1 MPSSKKPTPKPPG
14 DYVRSIYLNHYR
26 GAWVTSV
33 TSLFMWIIAIGAY
46 LFQIIRPNNLIG
58 VSAAVAFLYLINPP
72 FLLVLKHS
80 RSLRLSNVVS
90 LFVNFLEIVDYT
102 AVIYFLGGINALWMS
117 PIYAVL
123 IYYIG
128 MVGPRILP
136 FVIATFCWAVL
147 AAAVAL
153 EYFGIIPCQY
163 PVEYPRLPGGYQI
176 SVIITVAAILYVVAF
191 VSAYMANVLRER
203 KNKLKQANLELEQN
217 SVKLKQAEKEL
228 RTSYDEL
235 EKRVEE
241 RTAELAQTNE
251 NLRQEV
257 ADRARAEVALKESEE
272 RYRAL
277 FEDNPIETFVVD
289 KDARITMYNGAKR
302 TSGGTLPRLGD
313 VMYRDYAAGY
323 SMDMHQ
329 RLMECI
335 AEKKSRDFRDQRYN
349 DRYLDIRMSPM
360 EGGAIITVIDQ
371 TEKRKLENR
380 LHRAQKMEA
389 MGLMAGGI
397 AHDLNNILSGIVS
410 YPELILMDLAG
421 DSPLRKPLETI
432 QESGIRA
439 AEVVADLLTITRGVA
454 GHREVFNLNAA
465 VEEYLDSAEHS
476 RLSRNQRTTT
486 FKTQLD
492 ADVLNINGSLTHM
505 KKALM
510 NLAANA
516 SEAIEGAGTVTIATT
531 NRYLDKPLKGYEEV
545 NTGEYALLSV
555 SDDGTGIS
563 PEDLERIFEPF
574 YTKKVMGRTGTGLG
588 LAVVWN
594 TVQDHNGYINVT
606 SSKKGTLFELYFPV
620 TREVA
625 ISEKEEVH
633 LEDYMGNG
641 ERILVVDDEERQ
653 REIACGLLIRLGYS
667 SEAVSG
673 GKEAVEYVKEQPVD
687 LIVLDMVMP
696 RGLNGRETY
705 EEIIKICPGQKAIIA
720 SGFAKTEEVEKAQ
733 SLGAGRYIK
742 KPYTLQNLAA
752 AVKEELAKNAGRT
765 KSFERRCL

>member
-1 MPSSKKPTPKPPG
+1 MPSSKKPTAKPPG

-26 GAWVTSV
+26 GAWVRAGASV
-33 TSLFMWIIAIGAY
+33 FMWLVAFGAY
-46 LFQIIRPNNLIG
+46 LFQIIKPNNLIG
-58 VSAAVAFLYLINPP
+58 VSAAVAYLCLINPP
-72 FLLVLKHS
+72 LLLVLKHS
-80 RSLRLSNVVS
+80 KSLRLSNVVS
-90 LFVNFLEIVDYT
+90 LFVNFLEIVGYT
-102 AVIYFLGGINALWMS
+102 TVIYFLGGINALWLS

-163 PVEYPRLPGGYQI
+163 PVEYPRLPGDYQI

-191 VSAYMANVLRER
+191 VCAYMGNVLRER

-241 RTAELAQTNE
+241 RTDRLAKTNE
-251 NLRQEV
+251 NLRQEI
-257 ADRARAEVALKESEE
+257 ADRTRAEVALKQSEE

-289 KDARITMYNGAKR
+289 KDARITMYNRAKR

-323 SMDMHQ
+323 PMDMHQ

-371 TEKRKLENR
+371 TEKRKLENQ

-410 YPELILMDLAG
+410 YPDLILMDLAG
-421 DSPLRKPLETI
+421 DSPFRKPLETI

-439 AEVVADLLTITRGVA
+439 ADVVADLLTITRGVA
-454 GHREVFNLNAA
+454 GHREVFNLNTA
-465 VEEYLDSAEHS
+465 VEEYLGSVEHS
-476 RLSRNQRTTT
+476 RLSRNHRTTT
-486 FKTQLD
+486 FKAQLD

-633 LEDYMGNG
+633 LKDYLGHG

-653 REIACGLLIRLGYS
+653 REIACGLLIRLGYR

-673 GKEAVEYVKEQPVD
+673 GKKAVEYVKEQPVD

-742 KPYTLQNLAA
+742 KPYTLLNLAA

-765 KSFERRCL
+765 KSLERGCL

>member
-1 MPSSKKPTPKPPG
+1 MPSFKKPTPKLPI
-14 DYVRSIYLNHYR
+14 DYYVRSIYVSQYR
-26 GAWVTSV
+26 GALVRSV
-33 TSLFMWIIAIGAY
+33 SSLSMWLIALGAY
-46 LFQIIRPNNLIG
+46 FFQIIKPNNIIG
-58 VSAAVAFLYLINPP
+58 VSAAVVYLWLINPP

-80 RSLRLSNVVS
+80 KSLRFSNVVS
-90 LFVNFLEIVDYT
+90 LFFNFIEIVGYT
-102 AVIYFLGGINALWMS
+102 TVIYFLGGINALWLS

-136 FVIATFCWAVL
+136 FIIATLCWAVL
-147 AAAVAL
+147 ATAVAL
-153 EYFGIIPCQY
+153 EYCGIIPCQY
-163 PVEYPRLPGGYQI
+163 PVGYPRLPGAYQI
-176 SVIITVAAILYVVAF
+176 SIILTVAGTLYLVAF
-191 VSAYMANVLRER
+191 VSAYMGNVLRER
-203 KNKLKQANLELEQN
+203 KNKLKQANLELGQN
-217 SVKLKQAEKEL
+217 SMKLKQAEKEL
-228 RTSYDEL
+228 RTSYDQL

-241 RTAELAQTNE
+241 RTDQLAKTNE
-251 NLRQEV
+251 NLTQEI
-257 ADRARAEVALKESEE
+257 ADRRRAQVALKESEE

-289 KDARITMYNGAKR
+289 KEARITMHNR
-302 TSGGTLPRLGD
+302 VEETSGGTLPRLGD
-313 VMYRDYAAGY
+313 VMYRDYAAGF
-323 SMDMHQ
+323 SMDMHR

-335 AEKKSRDFRDQRYN
+335 AEKKSRDFRDQSYN
-349 DRYLDIRMSPM
+349 DRYLDIRMSPV
-360 EGGAIITVIDQ
+360 EAGAIITVIDQ
-371 TEKRKLENR
+371 TEKRKLENQ

-410 YPELILMDLAG
+410 YPDLILMDLAG
-421 DSPLRKPLETI
+421 DSPLRKPIETI
-432 QESGIRA
+432 QESGLRA

-454 GHREVFNLNAA
+454 SRREVLNLNAA
-465 VEEYLDSAEHS
+465 VEEYLNSVEHG
-476 RLSRNQRTTT
+476 RLSRSQETTT

-492 ADVLNINGSLTHM
+492 TDVLNINGSQTHI

-620 TREVA
+620 TREVVS
-625 ISEKEEVH
+625 SEKEKVH
-633 LEDYMGNG
+633 LEDYLGHG

-653 REIACGLLIRLGYS
+653 REIACGLLIRLGYR

-673 GKEAVEYVKEQPVD
+673 GKEAVEYLKQQPVD

-696 RGLNGRETY
+696 RGMNGRETY
-705 EEIIKICPGQKAIIA
+705 EEIIKTCPGQKAIIA
-720 SGFAKTEEVEKAQ
+720 SGFAKTKEVEEAQ
-733 SLGAGRYIK
+733 RLGAGRYVK
-742 KPYTLQNLAA
+742 KPYTLRNLAA
-752 AVKEELAKNAGRT
+752 VIKEELAKGT
-765 KSFERRCL
+765 GG